1 MADATL
7 RTETPVPSRRQTR
20 RREVRFLK
28 RLASWLA
35 SLVLGLAGLLL
46 VTFAFTHLSPV
57 DPVIRVVGD
66 KASQAT
72 YDAAR
77 TRLGLDRSLPEQF
90 VLYVGRVARGDLGLS
105 WSTGQPVASDLA
117 RAFPATFELATVAI
131 IIGGT
136 LGVGLGLIA
145 GVWPGGWRDSV
156 VRVVSLLGYSV
167 PIFWLGLLSLLFFYA
182 RLHWFGGPGRQ
193 DVAYEFTVERRTGL
207 VLIDTWLSGDSGA
220 FRDAVSHI
228 ALPAL
233 VLGFY
238 ALAGIS
244 RLTRSAVLEE
254 LGKEYVVAARAKGA
268 SQARV
273 VLTHILPNVRAA
285 IITVVALS
293 YAVLLEGAVFTETV
307 FAWPGIGRYLTI
319 SMFAAD
325 VPAILGG
332 TLLIGVCFILLNTLT
347 DLIVGGLDPRLRP

>member
-1 MADATL
+1 LTDATA
-7 RTETPVPSRRQTR
+7 TPAGTAPSRRPTR
-20 RREVRFLK
+20 RREVRLLG
-28 RLASWLA
+28 RLANWLV
-35 SLVLGLAGLLL
+35 SLLIGLAGLLL
-46 VTFAFTHLSPV
+46 VTFSFTHISSV

-66 KASQAT
+66 KASEAT
-72 YDAAR
+72 YQAAR
-77 TRLGLDRSLPEQF
+77 HQLGLDRPLPEQF
-90 VLYVGRVARGDLGLS
+90 VLYVGRILHADLGTS

-131 IIGGT
+131 VIGAV

-145 GVWPGGWRDSV
+145 GLWPGGWRDSV
-156 VRVVSLLGYSV
+156 VRVISLLGYSV
-167 PIFWLGLLSLLFFYA
+167 PIFWLGLLALLLFYA

-193 DVAYEFTVERRTGL
+193 DVAYEFTTTRETGL
-207 VLIDTWLSGDSGA
+207 LLLDTWLSGDASA
-220 FRDAVSHI
+220 FRDALSHI

-238 ALAGIS
+238 ATAGIS
-244 RLTRSAVLEE
+244 RLTRTAVLEE
-254 LGKEYVVAARAKGA
+254 LGKEYVVTARAKGA

-273 VLTHILPNVRAA
+273 VLTHIFPNVRATV
-285 IITVVALS
+285 ITVIALS

-332 TLLIGVCFILLNTLT
+332 TLLIGVCFIILNTLT